1 MVPWWSVGPSALAD
15 PCMTWR
21 FWDEMGLAHGA
32 MVPTWAGL
40 VCVAQK
46 GAQAVR
52 LSGSVRPRPS
62 ERPREPSLMGPG
74 GRAAGPSLAFGAGPG
89 RSHWVTCHSAAGL
102 ALGFAANLC
111 LKAGLARA
119 QPVLD

>member
-62 ERPREPSLMGPG
+62 ERPREPSLTDGAWVPG
-74 GRAAGPSLAFGAGPG
+74 LLEP
-89 RSHWVTCHSAAGL
+89 
-102 ALGFAANLC
+102 NLP
-111 LKAGLARA
+111 LPL
-119 QPVLD
+119 